1 MATQR
6 PGFEIPLLDFAASL
20 LVHGDTAQRA
30 QVIAEQVAQLD
41 PGSDVVVYVIEAP
54 EDPGWTARGL
64 AGNIKVSREK
74 MDFQAGTLG
83 MVAESQTPLVLDGAQ
98 LAREDYGHLDVR
110 RTLVSL
116 AYVPLIAEGALV
128 GAIELAGY
136 ERPVSEALLDTVS
149 AIAQLGAPAIA
160 SAVAQQTERNNSLQS
175 ITRVTQMYDLEKVFN
190 SNLEMDELLA
200 TIASKVQEVMNVQ
213 AANVWMVEGE
223 TVTLTN
229 REGSDP
235 TVELGARQA
244 PADGIA
250 GKVSDDAEA
259 VLIDDAEDER
269 LRARNA
275 NINIEEGAVFSL
287 LAMPLMDRE
296 SLVGVVEVLNRLDGH
311 PFDEDDQFVLTNVC
325 ETASNALHNASL
337 LLAERKLEILHTLVK
352 VSTEITSTL
361 NLDRVLQTVVNGPS
375 AVIPYERAAIAL
387 EERGRTK
394 LRAVSGKLQITPGNP
409 ETADLREILEWAAF
423 FDSDVSAAQHGNEI
437 TSSRADAQEK
447 FRRYFQT
454 TGMRGFYAVPLRDE
468 EGGVGIL
475 SFESSDPDFL
485 TEAHFEMIRV
495 LAAQATVAIRNA
507 SLYREVPFIN
517 VLEPLIHKKQ
527 KFLAL
532 DKRRRALFI
541 AGAVAAVVFLAV
553 FPFPMR
559 VEGGA
564 TVSPV
569 RLAKI
574 EPEVAG
580 VVRQVFVREGQH
592 VTRGQ
597 VLADLEDWD
606 YRAALAGAEAKYQ
619 TSFSEMNRALAH
631 NDGAAA
637 GVQRVQ
643 ANYWQSEVQ
652 RDQERLEKTHLRSPV
667 DGWVTTPH
675 VQDFAG
681 RQLKPGDNFAEVA
694 DNSTVTVDVAVDEP
708 DLPLLHPGASG
719 WVKLDSFPAR
729 TFRGTVDIVS
739 PQSQV
744 TGDQR
749 TFFARLQVPNPS
761 NVIRAGMDGRAKV
774 AAGWHPVGYVM
785 FRRPFM
791 WIYAQLWSWFGW

>member
-1 MATQR
+1 M
-6 PGFEIPLLDFAASL
+6 
-20 LVHGDTAQRA
+20 
-30 QVIAEQVAQLD
+30 
-41 PGSDVVVYVIEAP
+41 
-54 EDPGWTARGL
+54 
-64 AGNIKVSREK
+64 
-74 MDFQAGTLG
+74 
-83 MVAESQTPLVLDGAQ
+83 
-98 LAREDYGHLDVR
+98 
-110 RTLVSL
+110 
-116 AYVPLIAEGALV
+116 
-128 GAIELAGY
+128 
-136 ERPVSEALLDTVS
+136 
-149 AIAQLGAPAIA
+149 
-160 SAVAQQTERNNSLQS
+160 
-175 ITRVTQMYDLEKVFN
+175 
-190 SNLEMDELLA
+190 
-200 TIASKVQEVMNVQ
+200 
-213 AANVWMVEGE
+213 
-223 TVTLTN
+223 
-229 REGSDP
+229 
-235 TVELGARQA
+235 
-244 PADGIA
+244 
-250 GKVSDDAEA
+250 
-259 VLIDDAEDER
+259 
-269 LRARNA
+269 
-275 NINIEEGAVFSL
+275 
-287 LAMPLMDRE
+287 
-296 SLVGVVEVLNRLDGH
+296 
-311 PFDEDDQFVLTNVC
+311 
-325 ETASNALHNASL
+325 
-337 LLAERKLEILHTLVK
+337 
-352 VSTEITSTL
+352 
-361 NLDRVLQTVVNGPS
+361 
-375 AVIPYERAAIAL
+375 
-387 EERGRTK
+387 
-394 LRAVSGKLQITPGNP
+394 RAVSGKLQITPGDP

-423 FDSDVSAAQHGNEI
+423 FDSDVSAAQQGNEI

-447 FRRYFQT
+447 FRRYFHT

-574 EPEVAG
+574 EPEVEG

-592 VTRGQ
+592 VTSGQ

-606 YRAALAGAEAKYQ
+606 YRAALAGAEATYQ

-675 VQDFAG
+675 VQETLAAPRRVVGVFLGRSVVSSFIDDEDGLATFMLCVSAHCRCSSTSLMDASDF
-681 RQLKPGDNFAEVA
+681 
-694 DNSTVTVDVAVDEP
+694 
-708 DLPLLHPGASG
+708 
-719 WVKLDSFPAR
+719 
-729 TFRGTVDIVS
+729 
-739 PQSQV
+739 
-744 TGDQR
+744 
-749 TFFARLQVPNPS
+749 
-761 NVIRAGMDGRAKV
+761 
-774 AAGWHPVGYVM
+774 
-785 FRRPFM
+785 
-791 WIYAQLWSWFGW
+791 